1 MEAFTEILVHGAPVF
16 RNVLLHVAALAPAA
30 DGAAGPA
37 CLVHCTTG
45 NNRTGVLMGVLLSLL
60 GVRDRDIAAEYALS
74 NAGLAPIRQR
84 VVSRLVKSPVFANDG
99 EAGRARAERMVG
111 AREESML
118 AMLEMVRRRWGSAE
132 RYVRDACGLTDDEVE
147 RLKRVL
153 GGGDVGECLEQAAF

>member
-16 RNVLLHVAALAPAA
+16 RNVLLRVAALAPAA

-45 NNRTGVLMGVLLSLL
+45 NNRTGVLMGVLLSFL

-84 VVSRLVKSPVFANDG
+84 VVSRLVKSPVFANGG
-99 EAGRARAERMVG
+99 EAGRAR
-111 AREESML
+111 EESML
-118 AMLEMVRRRWGSAE
+118 EMVEMVQRRWGSAE
-132 RYVRDACGLTDDEVE
+132 QYVRDACGLTDDEVE

-153 GGGDVGECLEQAAF
+153 GGGDVGEYLEQAAS